1 MAQQAADAIRIDHS
15 GLKSLVA
22 AIFHAEGMA
31 VADAQT
37 LADVL
42 VWADLRG
49 VESHGVERVPRYL
62 QVLKQGHMDP
72 RVEPEIRDLAPAA
85 FVLDARKGA
94 GQPAMLKAMD
104 EAMRRARQTGVAMGL
119 VNRTTHTGAIGYF
132 AEYAA
137 SRDMVAIVMAAGMP
151 LMAWPGSR
159 AASVSTSPI
168 AIGAPGG
175 PDGVMVFD
183 MSTAVA
189 ASGRLRKAQLDK
201 QPIPEGWALDQDGQP
216 TTDPAAAAISLP
228 IAGAKGAGL
237 SMMIEVLAS
246 VLGGSPIVAR
256 LARPGAKR
264 GHTANGLVIAI
275 DAAKFRPV
283 ADIASDVSDL
293 AGVIKSLPLAAGG
306 EGVRMPGERGSA
318 EMRIRLASG
327 VPLSA
332 RLAAELAQAAR
343 ERNVTLPAALQG

>member
-1 MAQQAADAIRIDHS
+1 MTDKMADTIRIGGEELKQFVASIFCAEGMPAADA
-15 GLKSLVA
+15 GV
-22 AIFHAEGMA
+22 
-31 VADAQT
+31 

-72 RVEPEIRDLAPAA
+72 RAVPEIRDLAPAA
-85 FVLDARKGA
+85 FVLDARKSA

-104 EAMRRARQTGVAMGL
+104 EAMRRARQNGVAMGL

-137 SRDMVAIVMAAGMP
+137 RQGMMAIVMAAGMP

-159 AASVSTSPI
+159 APSVSTSPI

-237 SMMIEVLAS
+237 SMMIEILAS

-275 DAAKFRPV
+275 DAGKFRPV
-283 ADIASDVSDL
+283 ADIAGDVSDL
-293 AGVIKSLPLAAGG
+293 AGVIKSLPLAEGG

-318 EMRIRLASG
+318 EMHNRLASG

-332 RLAAELAQAAR
+332 RLATELAQAAR
-343 ERNVTLPAALQG
+343 ERDIHLPAVLRG

>member
-1 MAQQAADAIRIDHS
+1 MADQKGGAIRISHHE
-15 GLKSLVA
+15 LKDLVA
-22 AIFHAEGMA
+22 AIFAAEGMSA
-31 VADAQT
+31 EDAGV

-62 QVLKQGHMDP
+62 QVVKQGHMDT
-72 RVEPEIRDLAPAA
+72 RAVREIRDVAPAA
-85 FVLDARKGA
+85 FVMDARKSA
-94 GQPAMLKAMD
+94 GQAAMLQAMD
-104 EAMRRARQTGVAMGL
+104 EAMRRAKSTGVALGL
-119 VNRTTHTGAIGYF
+119 VSRTTHTGAIGYF

-137 SRDMVAIVMAAGMP
+137 RKDMVAIVMAAGMP
-151 LMAWPGSR
+151 LMAWPGSK
-159 AASVSTSPI
+159 APSVSTSPI

-201 QPIPEGWALDQDGQP
+201 QPIPEGWALDPDGNP
-216 TTDPAAAAISLP
+216 TIDPAAAAISLP

-237 SMMIEVLAS
+237 SMMIEILAS
-246 VLGGSPIVAR
+246 LLGGAPVVAR

-275 DAAKFRPV
+275 DAARFRPV
-283 ADIASDVSDL
+283 QALAADVDDL
-293 AGVIKSLPLAAGG
+293 AQIIKSLPHAAGA
-306 EGVRMPGERGSA
+306 EAARMPGERGSA
-318 EMRIRLASG
+318 EMRARLAKG
-327 VPLSA
+327 IPLSA
-332 RLAAELAQAAR
+332 RLANELAQAAR
-343 ERNVTLPAALQG
+343 ERDVNLPAALTV